1 MVVEDLGLAQDGPL
15 AEDAGIEIPD
25 CDLVAVGGALAAVFR
40 DAVRL
45 DLRPIDESFVKFGEL
60 EFEF

>member
-15 AEDAGIEIPD
+15 AGDAGIEIPD

-40 DAVRL
+40 
-45 DLRPIDESFVKFGEL
+45 F
-60 EFEF
+60 FEADTTHYDGIAANVQIS